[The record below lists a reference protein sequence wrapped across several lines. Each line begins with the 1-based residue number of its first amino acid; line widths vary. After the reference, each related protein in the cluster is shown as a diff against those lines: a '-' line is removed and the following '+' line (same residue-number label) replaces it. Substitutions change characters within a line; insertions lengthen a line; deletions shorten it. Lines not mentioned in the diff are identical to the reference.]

1 MNKSNDK
8 NLIKGSFKFF
18 IIYIFFSN
26 YFASDCLASE
36 YPNRIL
42 FVGNSY
48 LYYNDSIHNHV
59 ERLLIEHY
67 RDDDIVT
74 KSATIGGSKLH
85 NHNIDHFL
93 NPENLQLDKQID
105 LLIMQGGSTE
115 VTTPESRAQFSA
127 TAVKFSNKAHRLG
140 IKTALYMT
148 HAYLENDKR
157 YEPNLIEKIKK
168 AYYEAGMRSDSLV
181 IPVGLAYEIAYQEN
195 PKIKLHHP
203 DGTHPGLLGTYL
215 GACTVFAII
224 TNASPEGLSYNY
236 LNRISDEDRL
246 FLQRIAWKAYL
257 QNKNLS
263 K

>member
-1 MNKSNDK
+1 MNN
-8 NLIKGSFKFF
+8 IKGSFKLF
-18 IIYIFFSN
+18 IIFIFFSN
-26 YFASDCLASE
+26 SLASE

-74 KSATIGGSKLH
+74 KSETIGGSKLH
-85 NHNIDHFL
+85 NHNIDHLL
-93 NPENLQLDKQID
+93 NHENLQLDKQVD

-115 VTTPESRAQFSA
+115 VTTPELRAQFSE

-224 TNASPEGLSYNY
+224 TNSSPEGLSYNY
-236 LNRISDEDRL
+236 LNKISDEDRL
-246 FLQRIAWKAYL
+246 FLQKIAQKAYL
-257 QNKNLS
+257 KNKYLL